1 MKKTLSTILL
11 LSIIFTFSGCGKKTD
26 ENTKTVSTNVTVFEV
41 LKEDISSDV
50 TYTGEIKASDEGTV
64 TPKVAGIIKGLYCDI
79 GDYVSEGQTIAVL
92 DDTDYK
98 LAYNQ
103 ALAGYNSALASY
115 NSVTNGSVKQSQN
128 QLQAALDSAQIAYNN
143 ALDNYN
149 RQKVLYE
156 AGAISRVAFE
166 SAETSLKNAEISLNN
181 AKSSYNI
188 TINEVNKD
196 SEKSASA
203 GVESAKAALDM
214 AQNNLNNTVVRAPIS
229 GYIASKNATVGQ
241 MAAQGTPIYTIK
253 SSSVVNAEVSV
264 TESVIP
270 YVSIGTDAVITVDSA
285 NISNILGKVSE
296 VGTVKDDK
304 TGMYTV
310 RISIDNP
317 DGKLKIGMFAD
328 ITLNTQ
334 NVSGAIV
341 IPNNSIIQDDDKYY
355 VYVVNGDFAE
365 KKEIKTGISNN
376 DYTQV
381 KSGLKKGEKVV
392 VSGKEYIS
400 DKNNKIKIVEK

>member
-1 MKKTLSTILL
+1 MKKFISVILT
-11 LSIIFTFSGCGKKTD
+11 LSIIFVISGCGKDKED
-26 ENTKTVSTNVTVFEV
+26 KVETVSTNVTVFEV
-41 LKEDISSDV
+41 LKEDIGSSV

-64 TPKVAGIIKGLYCDI
+64 TPKASGIIKGLYCDI

-103 ALAGYNSALASY
+103 ALASYNSALASY

-128 QLQAALDSAQIAYNN
+128 QLQANLDSAQIAYNN

-156 AGAISRVAFE
+156 AGAISKVAFE
-166 SAETSLKNAEISLNN
+166 STETSLKNAEISLNN
-181 AKSSYNI
+181 AKSSYDI

-203 GVESAKAALDM
+203 GVQSAKAALDM
-214 AQNNLNNTVVRAPIS
+214 AQNNLNNTVVKAPIS
-229 GYIASKNATVGQ
+229 GYIASKNATIGQ

-253 SSSVVNAEVSV
+253 SSSIVNAEVSV

-270 YVSIGTDAVITVDSA
+270 YINIGTDAVVTVDSA
-285 NISNILGKVSE
+285 DASNISGKVSE

-310 RISIDNP
+310 RVSIDNP

-334 NVSGAIV
+334 NVSGAVI
-341 IPNNSIIQDDDKYY
+341 IPNNSIIQDEDKYY
-355 VYVVNGDFAE
+355 VYVVKGDTAE
-365 KKEIKTGISNN
+365 KKEIKTGISN
-376 DYTQV
+376 DEYTQV
-381 KSGLKKGEKVV
+381 KSGLEKGEKVI